1 MGLTFQGYERKDG
14 SVGIRNYVL
23 LLSMVHC
30 SNTVTQQIAWHTGAM
45 LSPMISVVWNSQ
57 INMHAHVL
65 HCSRLP

>member
-30 SNTVTQQIAWHTGAM
+30 SNTQ
-45 LSPMISVVWNSQ
+45 
-57 INMHAHVL
+57 
-65 HCSRLP
+65 LP